1 MTEQQRPAN
10 APSPATTARIIHAAI
25 TAGVVI
31 LFAVFLFLRTR
42 MSSEFPAETAGIL
55 KWVAVAVLVASAFGS
70 YLVRSRIPAPAPS
83 PAPASGSGRDE
94 WWKAVQPKAV
104 ACWAIAEGGGLT
116 ALAVGW
122 ITGNTTLMALGAGVA
137 LALLFVS
144 RPGALE
150 GSV

>member
-1 MTEQQRPAN
+1 MRNFPSGFTLMRPGLCHEGL
-10 APSPATTARIIHAAI
+10 SSTA
-25 TAGVVI
+25 
-31 LFAVFLFLRTR
+31 
-42 MSSEFPAETAGIL
+42 SS
-55 KWVAVAVLVASAFGS
+55 VLVASAFGS
-70 YLVRSRIPAPAPS
+70 YLVRSRI

-104 ACWAIAEGGGLT
+104 ICWAIAEGGGLA

>member
-1 MTEQQRPAN
+1 MTEQQRPKSV
-10 APSPATTARIIHAAI
+10 PGSATTARIIHAAI

-55 KWVAVAVLVASAFGS
+55 KLVAGAVLVASGFAS
-70 YLVRSRIPAPAPS
+70 NLVRSRIPAPTA
-83 PAPASGSGRDE
+83 GSSRDE
-94 WWKAVQPKAV
+94 WWRANQPKAV
-104 ACWAIAEGGGLT
+104 VCWAIAEGGGLA
-116 ALAVGW
+116 ALAIGW
-122 ITGNTTLMALGAGVA
+122 LIGNTTLLALGAGVA

-144 RPGALE
+144 RPEALE

>member
-10 APSPATTARIIHAAI
+10 VPSPATTARIIHAAI

-42 MSSEFPAETAGIL
+42 MRPEFPAETAGIL

-70 YLVRSRIPAPAPS
+70 YLVRSRIPAPAP
-83 PAPASGSGRDE
+83 APASGSGRDE

-104 ACWAIAEGGGLT
+104 VCWAIAEGGGLA

-137 LALLFVS
+137 LAMLFVS